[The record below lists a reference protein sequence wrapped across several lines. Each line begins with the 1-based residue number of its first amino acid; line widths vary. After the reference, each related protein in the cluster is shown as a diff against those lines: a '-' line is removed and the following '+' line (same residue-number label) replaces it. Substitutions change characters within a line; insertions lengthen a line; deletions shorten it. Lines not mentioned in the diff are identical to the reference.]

1 MFVGRLNAA
10 SNPRWPRCAEM
21 QRAGRKDGVA
31 LVGVPAGNEGQS
43 NKTKS
48 YAAQPRMWEEIK
60 EKEKS
65 GRKLSSPLGHG
76 KALTVV

>member
-43 NKTKS
+43 NKTN
-48 YAAQPRMWEEIK
+48 RMLPNREC
-60 EKEKS
+60 
-65 GRKLSSPLGHG
+65 GRR
-76 KALTVV
+76 